1 MLMKNGIKIHGHVK
15 VLQVAQ
21 KVTILIKQLKIV
33 FLQAKILIPYALRQD
48 RIGMRSHFHVINVQI
63 KNLIMM
69 LLKEYA
75 EFVVKC
81 RFTNNILNS
90 VFKNH

>member
-1 MLMKNGIKIHGHVK
+1 MLMKNGIKIHEHVK

-21 KVTILIKQLKIV
+21 KVIIIIKQLKIV
-33 FLQAKILIPYALRQD
+33 FLQTKILIPSALRQD
-48 RIGMRSHFHVINVQI
+48 HIGMRSHFHVINAQI
-63 KNLIMM
+63 KNLFMM
-69 LLKEYA
+69 LLKEFA
-75 EFVVKC
+75 EFVVKG